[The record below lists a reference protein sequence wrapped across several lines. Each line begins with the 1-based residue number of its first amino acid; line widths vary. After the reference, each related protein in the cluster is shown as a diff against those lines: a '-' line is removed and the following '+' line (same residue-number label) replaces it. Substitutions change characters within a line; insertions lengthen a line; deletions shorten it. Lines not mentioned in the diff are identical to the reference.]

1 MHCPARGVGWGRLK
15 LCEKKDEDRAGVRPE
30 RKTTAWRGYI
40 RKSQEQE
47 QTKEKDGAEW
57 SYSSMLCGCGALSP
71 PLPSLSLSHT
81 HTLVYKYK
89 ETFKKAGKME
99 RALRTFSLLLS
110 VLLHQTEN
118 SNKRRRLLLV
128 WWSAQGGR
136 TTEIDRLPQLY
147 FCFVFFSVGNRP
159 TLQHKKT
166 NKKEITKNKTNPQR
180 GELVFFFSSS
190 SSKL

>member
-1 MHCPARGVGWGRLK
+1 MESGLAQRLGCIVRRTGWVGEDWS
-15 LCEKKDEDRAGVRPE
+15 CAEKKDEDRAGVRPE

-47 QTKEKDGAEW
+47 QTKEKDGRSEAIHRC
-57 SYSSMLCGCGALSP
+57 YAAAVLYP
-71 PLPSLSLSHT
+71 PPPSLSLTHT

-147 FCFVFFSVGNRP
+147 FCFVFSVGNRP
-159 TLQHKKT
+159 TLQHKKQT
-166 NKKEITKNKTNPQR
+166 RKRSRRTRLTHREA
-180 GELVFFFSSS
+180 S
-190 SSKL
+190 